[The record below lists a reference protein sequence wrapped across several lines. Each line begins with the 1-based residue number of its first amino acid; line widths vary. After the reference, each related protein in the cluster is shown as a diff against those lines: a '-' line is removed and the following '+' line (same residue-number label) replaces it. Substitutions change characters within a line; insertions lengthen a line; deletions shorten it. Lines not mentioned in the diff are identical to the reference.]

1 MRLRRSA
8 RDLESHLGARAARRL
23 TSGANRLLER
33 HPWSLPGAGLGA
45 GAVLLAAALR
55 AGGSAE
61 LELVLVVVS
70 PAGDLQPA
78 VTRGASAAAGILFPL
93 AALTLL
99 FGVAGLASAAVVH
112 SFRRRDK

>member
-61 LELVLVVVS
+61 LELVIVVVS
-70 PAGDLQPA
+70 PPRDLPPP
-78 VTRGASAAAGILFPL
+78 VTPGATAAAGIIFTL
-93 AALTLL
+93 AAFPLL